1 MCVAKEQ
8 QRVEKYGNGAAPEN
22 SGMCGN
28 GTAEISEARQR
39 QGHAMYSKGM
49 AKQRKEWKSSAQKC
63 KGAVQRSLVEWR
75 EATVLQGYVMRGTV
89 MFSSENQWHLD
100 ESKRD
105 GLAWSRAAK
114 AL

>member
-1 MCVAKEQ
+1 
-8 QRVEKYGNGAAPEN
+8 
-22 SGMCGN
+22 
-28 GTAEISEARQR
+28 
-39 QGHAMYSKGM
+39 MYSKGM

-114 AL
+114 ALRGLALGREAMAMHREAGRGQGTQWFCTALNRNGVT